1 MPPPRRRSISSSP
14 RAILFSAEESISLR
28 FIGLWPGDEAATDWF
43 LFAFPVATVCSTMVF
58 HCPHAG
64 HFPIHFGL
72 SFPQLVQNHTVFSFV
87 AIFVPLSAAKIAI
100 FVHENKKKQHPE
112 LPQGTAIHLCTTY
125 RAHRASV
132 LEITQLLQQQLNQR
146 SSLLCLQQRQQQR
159 GCQQLLRCQL

>member
-1 MPPPRRRSISSSP
+1 M
-14 RAILFSAEESISLR
+14 
-28 FIGLWPGDEAATDWF
+28 DWF

-100 FVHENKKKQHPE
+100 FVYVHKKSSILSYLKVPQFICAPHIGRTG
-112 LPQGTAIHLCTTY
+112 LP
-125 RAHRASV
+125 SWK
-132 LEITQLLQQQLNQR
+132 LLSYF
-146 SSLLCLQQRQQQR
+146 SSS
-159 GCQQLLRCQL
+159 